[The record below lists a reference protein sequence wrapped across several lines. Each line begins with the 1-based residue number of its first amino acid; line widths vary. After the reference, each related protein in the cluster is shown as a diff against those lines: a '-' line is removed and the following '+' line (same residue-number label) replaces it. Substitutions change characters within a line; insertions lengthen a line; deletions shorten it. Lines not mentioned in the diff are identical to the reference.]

1 MPRASLCRAEFH
13 TRIQCIPSQA
23 GLGFIRYRRRKADWV
38 LFSAGQHFIAS
49 DGSESPCGFPVPL
62 LYSWPTDEP
71 ASKPLKQRQRRQ
83 SPGTGTS
90 CLLTTQP
97 CAQPA
102 ASSSRLGFTGLL
114 LSACSYSKSHTA
126 LPVSPR
132 CRACPHRF
140 CQRSA
145 ALEGRECP
153 GAEAGEGEMCRAEL
167 WLLSL
172 P

>member
-1 MPRASLCRAEFH
+1 MEVKVHVGFLF
-13 TRIQCIPSQA
+13 PSYTP
-23 GLGFIRYRRRKADWV
+23 GLRMNQ
-38 LFSAGQHFIAS
+38 L
-49 DGSESPCGFPVPL
+49 
-62 LYSWPTDEP
+62 
-71 ASKPLKQRQRRQ
+71 SKPLKQRQRRQ

-167 WLLSL
+167 WLLSPPRSSTDWGDIPL
-172 P
+172 MPDFQVMIYFKEYEPGRRL